1 MTRDMQAIVQRLEEV
16 EKQVAHLAALATF
29 DDLSRAQQETMLQRD
44 RGCLRGAWS
53 WRRPQ
58 IGKILERKR
67 RCSMSDVFVVEK
79 RLKDFPPNRHVNG
92 HVIYPDGYEPTPMQR
107 LGGIR

>member
-1 MTRDMQAIVQRLEEV
+1 MTPDMQAIVQRLEEV

-53 WRRPQ
+53 WRRP
-58 IGKILERKR
+58 E
-67 RCSMSDVFVVEK
+67 FA
-79 RLKDFPPNRHVNG
+79 RLPEAIPVWAMPSGSADHRH
-92 HVIYPDGYEPTPMQR
+92 ELRAWRPTGESGWMY
-107 LGGIR
+107 